1 MRQSWSRW
9 LAVVGLLFAACVE
22 ASGPTAENVF
32 KEWLAAYNAND
43 AAALKDFNQRRLGDP
58 DARFVLDSREETGG
72 LDVVKVERTE
82 PLRYVILAKERSF
95 PSYQRVS
102 VEVKDSKSGRAKVK
116 QAPQPLPLSEALA
129 SLSAFAQRL
138 TASDRFSGLLVIE
151 QNDRRLYQKAFG
163 LANRQTATPVTLDT
177 PFFIASQGKMFTAVA
192 ILQLVEAGQVG
203 LDDPVGK
210 YLTDYP
216 NRDVATKVT
225 IRHLLTHKGG
235 TGDIGILRPYEGA
248 NRAWVKTIA
257 DVIELNGARGPS
269 FEPGTSIEYS
279 NYGFMLLGAI
289 VEKVSG
295 TSYMDY
301 VREHVFG
308 PAGMTRTGFPTRD
321 ELAGVAIGYMSP
333 DGKLAPNTDLLP
345 WRGLAAGGG
354 VSVADDE
361 LRFIKALKAGKLI
374 SLPMLA
380 EATRQQTPWYGYGFI
395 SSGPVNFPHWG
406 HGGGAPG
413 MSLALAVYPTNNMTM
428 LCMSNR
434 DPIVCDRLLF
444 NLHFHL
450 APPEQP

>member
-9 LAVVGLLFAACVE
+9 LAIVGLLVATCVE
-22 ASGPTAENVF
+22 ASSPTAETLF

-43 AAALKDFNQRRLGDP
+43 AAALADFNQRRLGDP
-58 DARFVLDSREETGG
+58 DTRFVLDSREETSG
-72 LDVVKVERTE
+72 LDVVKVERNE
-82 PLRYVILAKERSF
+82 PSSYVVLAKERSF
-95 PSYQRVS
+95 PSYRRVS
-102 VEVKDSKSGRAKVK
+102 VELKDAKSGKTELK
-116 QAPQPLPLSEALA
+116 QIPQPLPLTEALA
-129 SLSAFAQRL
+129 SLNAFAQRL

-163 LANRQTATPVTLDT
+163 LANRQTGTPVTLDT

-192 ILQLVEAGQVG
+192 ILQLVEAGKVG

-225 IRHLLTHKGG
+225 IRHLLTHTGG
-235 TGDIGILRPYEGA
+235 TGDIGILGPGEGA
-248 NRAWVKTIA
+248 NRAWVKTVA
-257 DVIELNGARGPS
+257 DVLELNGARGPS
-269 FEPGTSIEYS
+269 FEPGISIEYS

-289 VEKVSG
+289 VQKVSG

-333 DGKLAPNTDLLP
+333 DGTLAPNTDLLP

-354 VSVADDE
+354 VSIADDE

-395 SSGPVNFPHWG
+395 SSGPENFPHWG

-444 NLHFHL
+444 NLHLHL
-450 APPEQP
+450 APPE

>member
-1 MRQSWSRW
+1 MRQWSRW
-9 LAVVGLLFAACVE
+9 LAVAGLLVTTCVE

-43 AAALKDFNQRRLGDP
+43 TAALKDFNQRWLDDP
-58 DARFVLDSREETGG
+58 DTRYVLDSREETGG
-72 LDVVKVERTE
+72 LDVVKVERNE
-82 PLRYVILAKERSF
+82 SLNYAVLAKERSF
-95 PSYQRVS
+95 PSYMRVS
-102 VEVKDSKSGRAKVK
+102 VKLEGAKAK
-116 QAPQPLPLSEALA
+116 LIQIPQPLPLSEALA
-129 SLSAFAQRL
+129 SLNAFAQRL
-138 TASDRFSGLLVIE
+138 TAGDRFSGVLVIE
-151 QNDRRLYQKAFG
+151 QNDRRLYQQAFG
-163 LANRQTATPVTLDT
+163 LANRESKAPVTLDT

-192 ILQLVEAGQVG
+192 ILQLVEAGKVG

-210 YLTDYP
+210 YLADYP

-225 IRHLLTHKGG
+225 IRHLLTHRGG
-235 TGDIGILRPYEGA
+235 TGDIGILGPDEGA
-248 NRAWVKTIA
+248 NRAWVKSIA
-257 DVIELNGARGPS
+257 DVIKLNGARAPS
-269 FEPGTSIEYS
+269 FEPGTSLEYS

-289 VEKVSG
+289 VEKASG

-301 VREHVFG
+301 VSEHVFR

-321 ELAGVAIGYMSP
+321 ELAGVAVGYMSP

-354 VSVADDE
+354 VSVAEDE
-361 LRFIKALKAGKLI
+361 LRFIRALKAGKLI
-374 SLPMLA
+374 SVPLLA

-395 SSGPVNFPHWG
+395 SSGPDNFPHWG